1 MRVGPA
7 LAADQQEGVRAW
19 LARLAKLFALGRTD
33 SQDDRPIEE
42 LILGGRRRY
51 TWAELIAETH
61 MDPQLAARLW
71 RSMGFAKIDE
81 DEVAFTDADRDALRR
96 VDQVRASGHLPT
108 DIEVA
113 ATRAL
118 GQAMGA
124 LADWQVE
131 VLHQIVPVNETE
143 IDEDQIQNAVDQLL
157 PLLETMQNYIW
168 RRHLATA
175 AGRLMTESPDGPH
188 TRTLVVGF
196 ADMVEFTRTTRE
208 LLPFELLELVDE
220 FQAVAT
226 DLVATHHGRV
236 VKTVGDEVLFITEQ
250 PAAAAEIALGFIE
263 HVDEIES
270 LPQLRIGMAL
280 GPVLTRFGDVY
291 GEVVN
296 IASRLTTHAKPGRI
310 LIDANLAEAL
320 EDDGAYRV
328 RPRRTL
334 NVRGYS
340 RLRSWGLTANG
351 QARS

>member
-1 MRVGPA
+1 MRVAPA
-7 LAADQQEGVRAW
+7 LAADQQKRVRAW
-19 LARLAKLFALGRTD
+19 LARLAKLFALGRSD
-33 SQDDRPIEE
+33 DHDDRPIEE

-51 TWAELIAETH
+51 TWTELMTETR
-61 MDPQLAARLW
+61 MDPPLAARLW
-71 RSMGFAKIDE
+71 RSMGFAEIDE
-81 DEVAFTDADRDALRR
+81 DEVAFTDADRDALRQ
-96 VDQVRASGHLPT
+96 VDRVRAVGLLPA
-108 DIEVA
+108 DIEIA
-113 ATRAL
+113 ATRTL

-124 LADWQVE
+124 LADWQVQ
-131 VLHQIVPVNETE
+131 VLHQLVPVNETE
-143 IDEDQIQNAVDQLL
+143 IDEDQIQSAVDQLL

-175 AGRLMTESPDGPH
+175 AGRLMTERPDGSH

-208 LLPFELLELVDE
+208 LPPFALLDLVDR
-220 FQAVAT
+220 FQAVAA

-250 PAAAAEIALGFIE
+250 PAAAAAIALGLIE
-263 HVDEIES
+263 QLADIES
-270 LPQLRIGMAL
+270 LPDLRIGMAL

-320 EDDGAYRV
+320 KHEGTYRA
-328 RPRRTL
+328 RRRRTL
-334 NVRGYS
+334 KVRGY
-340 RLRSWGLTANG
+340 RHLQSWGLTASG
-351 QARS
+351 QVGG